1 MMIFFSVQN
10 LYAKHLIVLG
20 MSVYNYIYHFVPGI
34 SMATTLY
41 PNAHIVCIVGTDS
54 CHVLDVKAAPC
65 NKSKVSGV
73 WAVFDGTHSL

>member
-10 LYAKHLIVLG
+10 LYAKHL

-65 NKSKVSGV
+65 NKSKVTGE